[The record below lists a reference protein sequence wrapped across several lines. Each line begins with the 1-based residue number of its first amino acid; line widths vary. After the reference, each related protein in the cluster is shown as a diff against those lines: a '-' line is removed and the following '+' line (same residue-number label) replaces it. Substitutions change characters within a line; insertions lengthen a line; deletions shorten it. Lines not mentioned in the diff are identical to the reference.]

1 MPVISVL
8 RRLRLGDS
16 HEFKATQTC
25 LKDQIKQETMEETKK
40 PRNSVVPTLNA
51 QIRVVVP

>member
-1 MPVISVL
+1 MPVFSVL